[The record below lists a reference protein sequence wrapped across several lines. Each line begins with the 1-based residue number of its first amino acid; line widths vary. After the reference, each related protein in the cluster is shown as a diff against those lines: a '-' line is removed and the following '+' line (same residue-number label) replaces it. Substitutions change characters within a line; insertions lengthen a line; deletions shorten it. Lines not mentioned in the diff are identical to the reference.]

1 MMQIVS
7 VSDITSYNLMILSV
21 AITIGFNQS
30 VYTVIEQ
37 ASDTT
42 VGFPVVVVSGATS
55 IPIFLDLNYQDGSA
69 EGLY

>member
-1 MMQIVS
+1 MF
-7 VSDITSYNLMILSV
+7 LSV

-55 IPIFLDLNYQDGSA
+55 ITIFLDLNYQDGSA

>member
-1 MMQIVS
+1 MF
-7 VSDITSYNLMILSV
+7 LSV

-55 IPIFLDLNYQDGSA
+55 ITIFLDLNYQDGSA
-69 EGLY
+69 KGLYWTIDLNFIYYY

>member
-1 MMQIVS
+1 MF
-7 VSDITSYNLMILSV
+7 LSV

-55 IPIFLDLNYQDGSA
+55 ITIFLDLNYQDGSA
-69 EGLY
+69 KGLY